1 MSENLQLTRVPTVQ
15 AGMLIRR
22 PPSEVFHAFTD
33 PAITTKFWFTH
44 STGKVEPGAKLQWD
58 WEMYGLSNQV
68 AVKEVEENKRIVLD
82 WNLDEKPT
90 TVEFRFIPWR
100 DETTYVQVTESG
112 LSGDGDE
119 VAAYAADS
127 TGGFS
132 FVLAAAKTLLEHGIV
147 LTVVLDHLPEG
158 LEL

>member
-1 MSENLQLTRVPTVQ
+1 MSEKLQLTRVPSVQ

-22 PPSEVFHAFTD
+22 PPGEVFQAFVD
-33 PAITTKFWFTH
+33 PEITTKFWFTH
-44 STGKVEPGAKLQWD
+44 SSGRVEPGAKLQWD

-68 AVKEVEENKRIVLD
+68 AVKEVEENRRIVLD
-82 WNLDEKPT
+82 WNLEEKPT

-100 DETTYVQVTESG
+100 DDTTYVRITETG

-132 FVLAAAKTLLEHGIV
+132 FVLASLKALLEHGVV